1 MHIYIYSMTITF
13 KFEHLE
19 HLKISFLFQTKNI
32 LLYQDV
38 VTTYC
43 LQAIVNNAA
52 LSLSEIK
59 KKCFFLIRKSNCTIV
74 SICKKFTVWINTGSY
89 IVDIN

>member
-59 KKCFFLIRKSNCTIV
+59 KKCFFFN
-74 SICKKFTVWINTGSY
+74 KKIKLHYRQHMQKVYSLDQYWKLY
-89 IVDIN
+89 C